1 MPSSRTTRTGTH
13 YAAARSTQGPPT
25 QAMHHNSPSS
35 GCVMM
40 GITSFIDAA
49 FPPTQPPPAPSSL
62 PRFLPSPPY
71 LQRCCQQAGGYHCR
85 CDAVSAYAA
94 VKLEREQVHEVP
106 TRGRHDTCQQE
117 KQPPGAARQLEGL
130 VR

>member
-49 FPPTQPPPAPSSL
+49 FPPSS
-62 PRFLPSPPY
+62 RPSPSPTFPPFIAFFP
-71 LQRCCQQAGGYHCR
+71 LPLTFSVAASRLVDITA
-85 CDAVSAYAA
+85 DAM
-94 VKLEREQVHEVP
+94 Q
-106 TRGRHDTCQQE
+106 
-117 KQPPGAARQLEGL
+117 
-130 VR
+130 